1 LNDRAAAEPAPSLW
15 HFDRGWSVFAGPLG
29 RNAPHSHSTAVYLA
43 GLYGKFRL
51 RVAGSAW
58 QSCRAAVVR
67 AGTTYEFDIAGEP
80 LGVLYLE
87 PDTGRAESLMP
98 LMWQAE
104 ETAGALIG
112 DGDVSYLRSLFEQ
125 RPGLDDLRL
134 STDDLL
140 GFASRRSRRAMD
152 PRIERSLVMLQQ
164 PDADASLAQ
173 LAAAAQL
180 SPSRFQHV
188 FTAEVGVPFRR
199 YRLWQRLR
207 TAIKEASLGATL
219 TDAAHAAGFADQA
232 HFSRTFRSAFGA
244 PPSHGL

>member
-1 LNDRAAAEPAPSLW
+1 LNDRAALNPLPSLW
-15 HFDRGWSVFAGPLG
+15 HLDRGWSVFAGPLG

-51 RVAGSAW
+51 RVGDAAW
-58 QSCRAAVVR
+58 QLCRAAVVP
-67 AGTTYEFDIAGEP
+67 AGITYEFDVAGEP

-87 PDTGRAESLMP
+87 PDMGCAESLMP
-98 LMWQAE
+98 LVRNAE

-112 DGDVSYLRSLFEQ
+112 DGDVSHLRALFEQ
-125 RPGLDDLRL
+125 RPVTAEIRI

-140 GFASRRSRRAMD
+140 GFASRRSRRTAD
-152 PRIERSLVMLQQ
+152 PRVVHALAILQQ
-164 PDADASLAQ
+164 PGEDASLARI
-173 LAAAAQL
+173 AAAAHL
-180 SPSRFQHV
+180 STSRFQHV

-207 TAIKEASLGATL
+207 AAIAESVAGATL

-232 HFSRTFRSAFGA
+232 HFSRAFRATFGA
-244 PPSHGL
+244 PPSRGL